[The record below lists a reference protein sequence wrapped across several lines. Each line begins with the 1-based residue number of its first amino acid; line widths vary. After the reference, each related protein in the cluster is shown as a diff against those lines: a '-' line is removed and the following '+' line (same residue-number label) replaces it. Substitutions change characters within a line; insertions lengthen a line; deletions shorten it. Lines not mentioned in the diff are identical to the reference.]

1 MDENSLRSDKA
12 GRMEWSDNGQFC
24 YFMPNTLPLEIGTE
38 NFIGKSLRTVSG
50 MSKLD
55 GRISNI
61 PYEERFVILN
71 SFAIKEATATSAI
84 EGTRSTVSDIFK
96 EEKERETDAEK
107 ALDNQEVRNY
117 KEALLYAINAVSTE
131 GMITEKI
138 ILSMH
143 EILLRGARGGKKL
156 PGSYRNGQVWVGGRK
171 DTLETAEFVP
181 VPPFAIQYMMDDLV
195 GYMNNKDEDPIR
207 KMAVSHYQFETIHPF
222 MDGNG
227 RIGRLILMLLAYE
240 EGIMDNP
247 FLYVSEYFNRY
258 RDEYIRCLMKV
269 RTDGDLAGWMEFLI
283 DALDAQT
290 KVSSELLASLSSYR
304 NMMREFA
311 VKERS
316 KGLDAVCGMLI
327 ENPFITVND
336 VIKRTGVSAPTAR
349 KLLTILVAEGILD
362 VVEGKRKGV
371 LYKATVILDMLENS

>member
-24 YFMPNTLPLEIGTE
+24 YFVPNTLPLGIGTE
-38 NFIGKSLRTVSG
+38 NLIGKSLRTVSG

-61 PYEERFVILN
+61 PHGERFVILN

-117 KEALLYAINAVSTE
+117 KEALIYAIDAVSE
-131 GMITEKI
+131 NGAITEKI
-138 ILSMH
+138 ILTMH
-143 EILLRGARGGKKL
+143 NILLKGVRGDKKL

-171 DTLETAEFVP
+171 DTLETASFVP
-181 VPPFAIQYMMDDLV
+181 VPPFAIPYLMDNLIE
-195 GYMNNKDEDPIR
+195 YMNNENEDTIR

-227 RIGRLILMLLAYE
+227 RIGRLILMLLAYK

-247 FLYVSEYFNRY
+247 FLYISEYFNRY

-269 RTDGDLAGWMEFLI
+269 RIDGDLTAWMEFLI

-290 KVSSELLASLSSYR
+290 KVSAELLDSLSSYR

-311 VKERS
+311 FRERS

-327 ENPFITVND
+327 ENPFITAND
-336 VIKRTGVSAPTAR
+336 VIERIGVSAPTAR
-349 KLLTILVAEGILD
+349 KLLTILLAEGILD

-371 LYKATVILDMLENS
+371 LYRATAILDMLENS